1 MRLKD
6 ILFEWLCENLLLFK
20 RPDEYRSVVAVRL
33 IALVILTAA
42 LSSVILVIQNKIQLD
57 LNFVLSIFAIFISW
71 LFYWSADRNSTN
83 QMRYLHDFLKDFRRD
98 SQQRLENLDK
108 RIDIVFTKP
117 PSSILPKENVTTQD
131 GDSIAMALS
140 EIMKENSKQL
150 LIALNKF
157 HKPLPNEN
165 MTIEY
170 VYELDGLRSSGGFLL
185 PFFVN
190 ELLKARLLSLNEQ
203 TGDFSLSERGQKLAN
218 WLSNNGKTASFFSCP
233 AIGIR
238 WGTPSREFSPKTNFQ
253 KGE

>member
-98 SQQRLENLDK
+98 SQQRLENLDVTVHGGGAK
-108 RIDIVFTKP
+108 QIDV
-117 PSSILPKENVTTQD
+117 SVCL
-131 GDSIAMALS
+131 
-140 EIMKENSKQL
+140 
-150 LIALNKF
+150 
-157 HKPLPNEN
+157 NEN
-165 MTIEY
+165 
-170 VYELDGLRSSGGFLL
+170 GRL
-185 PFFVN
+185 P
-190 ELLKARLLSLNEQ
+190 
-203 TGDFSLSERGQKLAN
+203 
-218 WLSNNGKTASFFSCP
+218 
-233 AIGIR
+233 
-238 WGTPSREFSPKTNFQ
+238 
-253 KGE
+253 

>member
-117 PSSILPKENVTTQD
+117 PSSILPKENGNRSRPSFLTEPPSVGGNGQELVR
-131 GDSIAMALS
+131 A
-140 EIMKENSKQL
+140 NSKTSL
-150 LIALNKF
+150 L
-157 HKPLPNEN
+157 
-165 MTIEY
+165 
-170 VYELDGLRSSGGFLL
+170 
-185 PFFVN
+185 
-190 ELLKARLLSLNEQ
+190 
-203 TGDFSLSERGQKLAN
+203 
-218 WLSNNGKTASFFSCP
+218 
-233 AIGIR
+233 
-238 WGTPSREFSPKTNFQ
+238 
-253 KGE
+253 